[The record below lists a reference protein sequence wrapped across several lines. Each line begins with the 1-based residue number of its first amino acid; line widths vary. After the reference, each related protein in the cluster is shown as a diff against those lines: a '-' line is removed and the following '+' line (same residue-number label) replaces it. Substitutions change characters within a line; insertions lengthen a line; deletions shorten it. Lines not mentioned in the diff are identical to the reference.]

1 MLAYG
6 ERATAVDAIAELA
19 WNAIDAEATRVDVTV
34 QLGELGG
41 TAAVSVTDDGHG
53 MSYDQATEVFTLH
66 GESWKKDERFSPVLR
81 RPLHGRLGR
90 GRFLVYA
97 LGDRATWTS
106 VAEVDGQRQRTTI
119 EGRDQNAKEFR
130 FDGPTP
136 VDQLV
141 GTTVHI
147 RTAQSEKA
155 AQLTAEHFPDRLTAR
170 LAPSLHAL
178 DGVSV
183 YCNGRP
189 LEPDDLIVARHDIE
203 IDTDPDV
210 LFGHDAP
217 NLVVIEWHRDAKS
230 PLVMLCDEHGLVVTD
245 YELAGRPGA
254 PFHWTAYVLWSGFA
268 DPDLMGHGDLHLPQV
283 RHRQLLDAAESAL
296 RSFLHD
302 QSDKRRAALIQN
314 WKEEGSYPYA
324 GEPTSPSERVER
336 QLFEVAAV
344 VASPRLGRS
353 AKDHKL
359 SLGLLRE
366 AMRSDAAGTRRLLN
380 AVLELTEDERDA
392 LEQLLDR
399 TELSKI
405 VRASNTVA
413 ERLDFLLGLRQL
425 LYADET
431 RQEFREVDQLHP
443 ILVREPWV
451 FGDEWTQSL
460 NEAGLTRVV
469 RSAVGIA
476 NGDRVFAPKPV
487 KTPSGKSG
495 RVDMVFYRH
504 LPESE
509 GRRHL
514 VVELK
519 RASRTL
525 NMADY
530 SQVME
535 YATAITSHAEVTD
548 SQHRWDFWLVG
559 TAIEGALR
567 NQMRGT
573 GVPDLA
579 HVSHEY
585 RVFVMSW
592 GRLLE
597 AAGRRHEALRR
608 ELDLVSTDAT
618 ATEYLTRVHQE
629 FIPPLPPVDGA
640 ID

>member
-1 MLAYG
+1 A
-6 ERATAVDAIAELA
+6 
-19 WNAIDAEATRVDVTV
+19 
-34 QLGELGG
+34 
-41 TAAVSVTDDGHG
+41 H
-53 MSYDQATEVFTLH
+53 
-66 GESWKKDERFSPVLR
+66 DERQL
-81 RPLHGRLGR
+81 
-90 GRFLVYA
+90 
-97 LGDRATWTS
+97 
-106 VAEVDGQRQRTTI
+106 TTI
-119 EGRDQNAKEFR
+119 EGTGQNAKAFQ

-136 VDQLV
+136 ADEPT
-141 GTTVHI
+141 GTTVRI
-147 RTAQSEKA
+147 RTAQSDKA
-155 AQLTAEHFPDRLTAR
+155 GQLTAEHFRDRLTAR

-183 YCNGRP
+183 YSNGRP
-189 LEPDDLIVARHDIE
+189 LEPADLIAARHDIE
-203 IDTDPDV
+203 IDADPDV
-210 LFGHDAP
+210 LFSHGAP
-217 NLVVIEWHRDAKS
+217 KLVVIEWHRDPKS
-230 PLVMLCDEHGLVVTD
+230 PLMMLCDEHGLVVTD

-268 DPDLMGHGDLHLPQV
+268 DPDLMGHADLHVPQV

-296 RSFLHD
+296 RTFLHG
-302 QSDKRRAALIQN
+302 QTDKRRAALIQG
-314 WKEEGSYPYA
+314 WKEEGSYPYG
-324 GEPTSPSERVER
+324 GEPTSPSERIER

-380 AVLELTEDERDA
+380 AVLELTDDERNA
-392 LEQLLDR
+392 LEELLDR

-405 VRASNTVA
+405 VRAANTVA
-413 ERLDFLLGLRQL
+413 ERLDFLLGLRRL

-443 ILVREPWV
+443 MLVREPWV

-469 RSAVGIA
+469 RSAVEAA
-476 NGDRVFAPKPV
+476 NSDRLFASKPV
-487 KTPSGKSG
+487 TTPSGKSG

-559 TAIEGALR
+559 TAIDGTLR
-567 NQMRGT
+567 NQVRGT
-573 GVPDLA
+573 GAPDLA
-579 HVSHEY
+579 HISSEFQ
-585 RVFVMSW
+585 VFVMTW

-597 AAGRRHEALRR
+597 AAARRHEALRR
-608 ELDLVSTDAT
+608 ELDIVSTEAT
-618 ATEYLTRVHQE
+618 ATDYLTRVHQD
-629 FIPPLPPVDGA
+629 FIPPLPPVDGTT
-640 ID
+640 D